1 MKKSEWSRS
10 QMFFKIDVLKNF
22 AIFTLLKRD
31 SNTGVFFCDLQN
43 FEEQFF
49 YRTPPV
55 AASGLEAAFF
65 SYHKIK
71 RCTLL
76 KTKNKWIV
84 HKNFRVC
91 SISFSDCSLKA
102 TGIFHKLVSYKKLV
116 SYMSNAKWHSSQS
129 TSLTHLNY

>member
-1 MKKSEWSRS
+1 
-10 QMFFKIDVLKNF
+10 MFFKIDALKNF

-31 SNTGVFFCDLQN
+31 SNTGVFFWDLQN

-55 AASGLEAAFF
+55 AASGLETAFF

-76 KTKNKWIV
+76 KT
-84 HKNFRVC
+84 
-91 SISFSDCSLKA
+91 
-102 TGIFHKLVSYKKLV
+102 
-116 SYMSNAKWHSSQS
+116 
-129 TSLTHLNY
+129 